1 MYANVNILR
10 GLRKFEIRGQARKNY
25 LIGRHLFM
33 SEKWQIKQCSRVK
46 KQLNTISSANPL
58 NYAEKSERVVSRK
71 SFSTREIEKKHRDTA

>member
-1 MYANVNILR
+1 
-10 GLRKFEIRGQARKNY
+10 
-25 LIGRHLFM
+25 M